1 MPTSY
6 TALCSPTCSSHPSR
20 PQNCHPNPEQKK
32 NPIAWCL
39 DGGVLRLD
47 PRIVF
52 RFLCLSLFLA
62 ARVSYLESFV
72 TVFFFCPSK
81 STKVAYRGDR
91 RVYRCLP
98 LMARSFFFP
107 TPFFML
113 VKYLSSTT
121 SDRPAKNYVSPLTFA
136 SPTHVSPAIKKSK
149 NESQGLLDI
158 LQQT

>member
-32 NPIAWCL
+32 KSNRLVSRWGCPTFRSSNCFPI
-39 DGGVLRLD
+39 
-47 PRIVF
+47 P
-52 RFLCLSLFLA
+52 LSLSVPRRACL
-62 ARVSYLESFV
+62 SYLESFV
-72 TVFFFCPSK
+72 TVFLFCPSK

-121 SDRPAKNYVSPLTFA
+121 SDRLAKNYVSPLTFA
-136 SPTHVSPAIKKSK
+136 SPTHVSPADRKSVV
-149 NESQGLLDI
+149 
-158 LQQT
+158 